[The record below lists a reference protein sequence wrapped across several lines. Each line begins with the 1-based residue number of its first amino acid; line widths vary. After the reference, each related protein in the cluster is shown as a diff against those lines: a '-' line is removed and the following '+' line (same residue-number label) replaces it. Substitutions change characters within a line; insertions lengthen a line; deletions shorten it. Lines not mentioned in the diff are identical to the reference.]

1 MCAINLSLNNINIA
15 TNICFISGKCTFVL
29 YLVQVNIFVEGVL
42 DVDKS
47 TTDPL
52 QKAIA
57 QGNF

>member
-1 MCAINLSLNNINIA
+1 MRVLYRQIFVLYQE
-15 TNICFISGKCTFVL
+15 KCTFVL
-29 YLVQVNIFVEGVL
+29 YLVQVKIFVEGVL
-42 DVDKS
+42 TVDKS